1 MIRKFAIFSYS
12 LILGFFW
19 AIGIPNK
26 KIKSFQKILKKHHT
40 GELHK
45 KGTIL
50 HQTPLITFFLTH
62 PVCIQDRVYILH
74 FHTRCVFCTTLC
86 RVEFSVLLYIMN
98 FKCPWVCTVY
108 CVTLKMVF
116 GSKVWKF
123 GTWRKIPLN
132 QKYLEIVTL
141 FSRNSGEKFHESQ
154 TQEFIFSYI
163 FSFDL
168 RKLWFFFLM
177 FYFQVFFQKL
187 FFPWLSYINS
197 CRNRVKLKFGRARVH
212 TVYTTGCPNKH
223 GNSVTNSIS
232 SFQLILVKW

>member
-1 MIRKFAIFSYS
+1 M
-12 LILGFFW
+12 
-19 AIGIPNK
+19 
-26 KIKSFQKILKKHHT
+26 KKHHT

-168 RKLWFFFLM
+168 RKLWFFFSC
-177 FYFQVFFQKL
+177 FISRFFFRN
-187 FFPWLSYINS
+187 FFFHDS
-197 CRNRVKLKFGRARVH
+197 H
-212 TVYTTGCPNKH
+212 T
-223 GNSVTNSIS
+223 
-232 SFQLILVKW
+232 